1 MKQKIL
7 AITLLLFGLNN
18 ITANEITRLTD
29 KNQDKKMNQTDL
41 PNEIKYMNK
50 KEVLNAFEYHTEAI
64 KSGNITSF
72 LPLGIIY
79 QYYFKDFQKA
89 EKNYLEAL
97 KYNRN
102 KGFIYELLAKAS
114 ILLENNIK
122 NYKYYFNLSL
132 KHYLDYYS
140 KELELSKDKGIVNI
154 KLGEIYLKKKN
165 YQESIKHYLEALKY
179 ENDKGYIYSLLGN
192 VSSKSKNNTQAL
204 EYYKLSLGS
213 YLKQLELSKNKGRIY
228 INLGKISNILQNYK
242 QAIFYFKKA
251 LNYNTPKAYYNIAF
265 VYDTFLK
272 EYKQAIEFYKKASNV
287 GNKDANFNIAR
298 IYHFQLKNYNN
309 AIKYYEFAIEKDKKQ
324 GLAESFLKEAQK
336 ALEPNPLVKLPKDF
350 NK

>member
-1 MKQKIL
+1 M
-7 AITLLLFGLNN
+7 
-18 ITANEITRLTD
+18 
-29 KNQDKKMNQTDL
+29 
-41 PNEIKYMNK
+41 
-50 KEVLNAFEYHTEAI
+50 
-64 KSGNITSF
+64 
-72 LPLGIIY
+72 
-79 QYYFKDFQKA
+79 
-89 EKNYLEAL
+89 
-97 KYNRN
+97 
-102 KGFIYELLAKAS
+102 
-114 ILLENNIK
+114 
-122 NYKYYFNLSL
+122 
-132 KHYLDYYS
+132 
-140 KELELSKDKGIVNI
+140 
-154 KLGEIYLKKKN
+154 
-165 YQESIKHYLEALKY
+165 EALKY